1 MASLLRLVWVLFLLL
16 SAAGAARAQRP
27 VRLTS
32 PDGHLVCTLTLTPAA
47 PTYRV
52 EFEGQPVVLPS
63 ALGLTFKGAPPL
75 GAGLRLLG
83 TERRK
88 IDEFYRLPVGKAS
101 RVHNRCQEVVLRL
114 QEGGREGRRLDV
126 RVRAFDDGL
135 AFRYEFP
142 AQPNWPSY
150 VLTAENTTF
159 NLTGDPTALTLFR
172 ESYLTSHEGF
182 YSRLPLRQIKAD
194 TLLDLPTLFEYP
206 GRAYLAITEAAVR
219 DYATMYLARRPDGAL
234 TSRLSPLPGQTAE
247 KVRATLPHRTP
258 WRVLLLGRE
267 VKTLLESNILTSL
280 NEPTAIKDLSWL
292 RPGMSTFHWW
302 NGDVLPDTSFSPG
315 LNFEFNKYYIDF
327 CARNKLAY
335 HTVIGYGGV
344 AWYQNDGESYAPGPH
359 SDVTRPV
366 PGLDMQRLGDYAKSR
381 GVGLRVWVHWQPFY
395 AQLDAALAQF
405 AHWGV
410 QGMMVDFMDRDDQ
423 LMVNMQEEIL
433 RKAAQHH
440 IHVQFHGVAKPSGLS
455 RTYPN
460 ELTREATLNYENN
473 KWGGPM
479 RPDHD
484 LNMPFSRLLA
494 GPTDYHLGGFRAVPE
509 ARFRS
514 HYVRPLMVG
523 TRAHMLAMYVVL
535 ESYLGMVCDEPAA
548 YENQPGFEFI
558 KFLPTT
564 WDETRVPLAEVAKYV
579 CFARRKGA
587 DWFVGTLNNSE
598 ARTLTLPLDFLPPGL
613 YEATLY
619 ADAPDVASNPN
630 HLVKQTR
637 TVSRKDQLEISLLP
651 GGGQVMVLR
660 RRDNQAR

>member
-1 MASLLRLVWVLFLLL
+1 MTIALRRSVWLLTLLL
-16 SAAGAARAQRP
+16 GLVGQAPAQR
-27 VRLTS
+27 LIQLKS
-32 PDGHLVCTLTLTPAA
+32 PDGHLVFSLTLTPQA

-52 EFEGQPVVLPS
+52 DFEGRPVVLASP
-63 ALGLTFKGAPPL
+63 LGLTFKGAGPL
-75 GAGLRLLG
+75 GAGLRLLS
-83 TERRK
+83 TARRQ
-88 IDEFYRLPVGKAS
+88 IDEFYALPVGKNS

-114 QEGGREGRRLDV
+114 QEGGREGRRLNV

-135 AFRYEFP
+135 AFRYELP
-142 AQPNWPSY
+142 TQPNWPSY

-159 NLTGDPTALTLFR
+159 RLAGDPTVLTLFR
-172 ESYLTSHEGF
+172 ESYVTSHEGF
-182 YSRLPLRQIKAD
+182 YRRLPLSSIKAD
-194 TLLDLPTLFEYP
+194 TLMDLPTLFEYP

-219 DYATMYLARRPDGAL
+219 DYATMYLARRPDGGL
-234 TSRLSPLPGQTAE
+234 VSRLSPLPGQTEE

-258 WRVLLLGRE
+258 WRVLLLGRK
-267 VKTLLESNILTSL
+267 VGTLLESNILTSL
-280 NEPTAIKDLSWL
+280 NEPTTMKDLSWL
-292 RPGMSTFHWW
+292 KPGLSTFHWW
-302 NGDVLPDTSFSPG
+302 NGDVLPDTTFSPG

-327 CARNKLAY
+327 CARHGLAY

-366 PGLDMQRLGDYAKSR
+366 PGLDMQRLGDYAKSK

-405 AHWGV
+405 ERWGV
-410 QGMMVDFMDRDDQ
+410 RGMMVDFMDRDDQ
-423 LMVNMQEEIL
+423 LMVNMQEEML
-433 RKAAQHH
+433 RKAAEHH
-440 IHVQFHGVAKPSGLS
+440 IHVQFHGAAKPSGLS

-460 ELTREATLNYENN
+460 EFTREATLNYENN

-484 LNMPFSRLLA
+484 LNMPFTRLLA

-558 KFLPTT
+558 KSLPTT
-564 WDETRVPLAEVAKYV
+564 WDETRVPLAEVAQYV
-579 CFARRKGA
+579 CVARRKGEE
-587 DWFVGTLNNSE
+587 WFVGTLNNSA
-598 ARTLTLPLDFLPPGL
+598 ARTLTLPLDFLPPGQ
-613 YEATLY
+613 YEATLF
-619 ADAPDVASNPN
+619 ADAPDVATNPN
-630 HLVKQTR
+630 HLLKQTQL
-637 TVSRKDQLEISLLP
+637 VSRKDRLQLSLPL

-660 RRDNQAR
+660 RKN